1 MIIGRD
7 DHNSDRWKG
16 SIYEILV
23 FDRFLTD
30 AEQGEIEWYLG
41 QKWGVYGTTPPNAY
55 AVKTNSKDAGI
66 EYLLGRMNL
75 RKATNAEVTRAREA
89 TTPGNINKFTPEFQ
103 ILPNGNPQKINEFT
117 IETQRTGTFVV
128 PN

>member
-1 MIIGRD
+1 MV
-7 DHNSDRWKG
+7 SWAKM
-16 SIYEILV
+16 
-23 FDRFLTD
+23 
-30 AEQGEIEWYLG
+30 
-41 QKWGVYGTTPPNAY
+41 GVYGTTPPNAY

-103 ILPNGNPQKINEFT
+103 ILPNGNPHKINEFT
-117 IETQRTGTFVV
+117 IETERTGTFVV